1 MKSLQQQL
9 YAAGL
14 VLFLFPVFYVL
25 ISSLLLFLGISL
37 QGWILIPAFVGTLVF
52 IGLVRRNIKI
62 PPLWVLISIV
72 CLVFSLMISNV
83 YFDVS
88 FDGQWYHQDAIMFLS
103 DGWNPIW
110 DHALVDSAV
119 SGEKAC
125 WVNSYPKASWIF
137 QSGIFQLFGN
147 VEYGK
152 SLHLI
157 SLFSFAFILFSLL
170 QHRVNLT
177 FFKSLVVTFMVS
189 FSTITLGQL
198 FSFYVD
204 GVLFSFLGVF
214 LLLLIEYLLF
224 DKKVF
229 IWIVFSFIFL
239 VNLKFTG
246 LVYALVFCSMA
257 VVFKA
262 ISEKSVPF
270 KFVGNVSLMVFLG
283 VFVVGFPTYVRNT
296 AEKGHPFFPLMGK
309 NNMGKEVAAVQYPK
323 DFFTLNRLE
332 KAWKSHGSMP
342 IFTDHEHAS
351 ANKPLFKYDVIKASV
366 PYYRNHQPVEM
377 SPFGPFEAELWV
389 LFVPLLGMFL
399 WRKPSWKWLL
409 LVFSVLL
416 SMLIQPEFWNLRYA
430 PQTLFIIGIVCLF
443 LLMDSNKWIQR
454 TSSIFMLLFLGNS
467 SISVY
472 QNWLWVHEKSKA
484 LERSLEAGSGETLKI
499 QRGWMKSFE
508 LKLKYYHIVPDYT
521 LDPQG
526 TYREFPGDSFT
537 GWKTLVNKP

>member
-14 VLFLFPVFYVL
+14 VLFLFPALYVL
-25 ISSLLLFLGISL
+25 ISNLLLFFGFSVR
-37 QGWILIPAFVGTLVF
+37 GWILIPAF
-52 IGLVRRNIKI
+52 IGALFLIGFVRRNMKI
-62 PPLWVLISIV
+62 SPLWVLISTS
-72 CLVFSLMISNV
+72 CFAFSLRISNL

-110 DHALVDSAV
+110 DHALLDSAV
-119 SGEKAC
+119 SGENAC
-125 WVNSYPKASWIF
+125 WVNSYPKASWVF

-157 SLFSFAFILFSLL
+157 SLFSFAFLLFSFL
-170 QHRVNLT
+170 QHRVNLG
-177 FFKSLVVTFMVS
+177 FFNSLVLTLMMS
-189 FSTITLGQL
+189 ISTITLGQL

-204 GVLFSFLGVF
+204 GVLFSFLGIF
-214 LLLLIEYLLF
+214 LLLWIEYLIF

-229 IWIVFSFIFL
+229 IWVVFSFIFL

-246 LVYALVFCSMA
+246 LVYALVFCGIG
-257 VVFKA
+257 VVFKLIIKRS
-262 ISEKSVPF
+262 ISVKLMV
-270 KFVGNVSLMVFLG
+270 NMSLMVVMG
-283 VFVVGFPTYVRNT
+283 VFIVGYPTYIRNT
-296 AEKGHPFFPLMGK
+296 LEKGHPLFPLMGK
-309 NNMGKEVAAVQYPK
+309 NNVGKVVAEVQYPK
-323 DFFTLNRLE
+323 DFFAMNRFE

-342 IFTDHEHAS
+342 LFTNHEHPS
-351 ANKPLFKYDVIKASV
+351 VNKPLFKYDVIKASV

-389 LFVPLLGMFL
+389 LFIPLLILFI
-399 WRKPSWKWLL
+399 WRKPSWKWLF
-409 LVFSVLL
+409 LVFGILL
-416 SMLIQPEFWNLRYA
+416 SMFIQPEFWNLRYA
-430 PQTLFIIGIVCLF
+430 PQTLLCIGVVCLY
-443 LLMDSNKWIQR
+443 LLMDNNPWIPR
-454 TSSIFMLLFLGNS
+454 ATSAFMILFLVNS
-467 SISVY
+467 LIAVD
-472 QNWLWVHEKSKA
+472 QNWRWVGEKSNQ
-484 LERSLEAGSGETLKI
+484 LESSLEASSDKTLKI

-508 LKLKYYHIVPDYT
+508 LKIKDYHITPDYT

>member
-14 VLFLFPVFYVL
+14 VLFLFPALYLL
-25 ISSLLLFLGISL
+25 ISTLLLFLGISV
-37 QGWILIPAFVGTLVF
+37 QGWILILAFIGALVL

-62 PPLWVLISIV
+62 TPLWVLISTG
-72 CLVFSLMISNV
+72 CFAFSLVISNL

-110 DHALVDSAV
+110 DHALMD
-119 SGEKAC
+119 
-125 WVNSYPKASWIF
+125 WLNSYPKASWVF

-157 SLFSFAFILFSLL
+157 SLFSFAFLLFSFL
-170 QHRVNLT
+170 QHRVNLS
-177 FFKSLVVTFMVS
+177 FIKSLVLTLMMS
-189 FSTITLGQL
+189 ISTITLGQI

-204 GVLFSFLGVF
+204 GVLFSFLGIF
-214 LLLLIEYLLF
+214 LLLWIECLLF
-224 DKKVF
+224 EKKVF
-229 IWIVFSFIFL
+229 IWLVFSFIFL

-246 LVYALVFCSMA
+246 LVYAVVFCGMA

-262 ISEKSVPF
+262 ILEKSFPL
-270 KFVGNVSLMVFLG
+270 KFMGNVSLMVFLG

-296 AEKGHPFFPLMGK
+296 AEKGHPLFPLMGK
-309 NNMGKEVAAVQYPK
+309 NNVGKEVAQVQYPK
-323 DFFTLNRLE
+323 DFFTMNRFE

-342 IFTDHEHAS
+342 LFTDHEHAS

-377 SPFGPFEAELWV
+377 SPFGPFEAELWL
-389 LFVPLLGMFL
+389 LFIPLLILFI

-409 LVFSVLL
+409 LIFGILL
-416 SMLIQPEFWNLRYA
+416 SMAIQPEFWNLRYA
-430 PQTLFIIGIVCLF
+430 PQTLLFIGVVCLC
-443 LLMDSNKWIQR
+443 LLMDNNPWIQR
-454 TSSIFMLLFLGNS
+454 ASSLFMVLFLVNS
-467 SISVY
+467 LIAVD
-472 QNWLWVHEKSKA
+472 QNWRWVGEKSNQ
-484 LERSLEAGSGETLKI
+484 LERALASSSGKSLKI